1 MAGRPYWS
9 GQIRISLVSFAITL
23 RSALRRGSQ
32 IPLHE
37 VDRESGERIRH
48 LNVTESGK
56 EVEYSDIIRAYDSGD
71 DKNVLLEPEEIKAIK
86 LPSSDVLDLGAFVDI
101 ASIPVE
107 RYERPY
113 FVLPDGKDAEEI
125 YVVIHKA
132 LRDENRAGIGQI
144 TLRGHEELCAL
155 LPVEDGLMLESLRYD
170 RELQDG
176 SDIFPDLGH
185 RRLKSDYVELAN
197 QLIEKNASKPDFSA
211 FHDRYHE
218 ALRELI
224 EAKQAHRKPHLP
236 KGGKR
241 PEKVV
246 DFMDAL
252 RRSLE
257 QKGGGGSGRR
267 QHASAKPRR
276 KRRAAR

>member
-1 MAGRPYWS
+1 MAGRPYWG
-9 GQIRISLVSFAITL
+9 GQIRISLVSFAVTL
-23 RSALRRGSQ
+23 RSALKRGSQ

-56 EVEYSDIIRAYDSGD
+56 EVEYSDIIRAYDAGD
-71 DKNVLLEPEEIKAIK
+71 DKDVLLEPDEIKAIK

-101 ASIPVE
+101 AAIPVE

-132 LRDENRAGIGQI
+132 LLDEGRAGIGQI

-155 LPVEDGLMLESLRYD
+155 LPVESGLMLESLRYD
-170 RELQDG
+170 RELLDG
-176 SDIFPDLGH
+176 SDIFPDLG
-185 RRLKSDYVELAN
+185 RRKLKSDYVELAN
-197 QLIEKNASKPDFSA
+197 QLIEKNAAKPEFFA

-236 KGGKR
+236 KGGKQ

-252 RRSLE
+252 RRSLDK
-257 QKGGGGSGRR
+257 KGGGHGRR
-267 QHASAKPRR
+267 QHASAKPHR
-276 KRRAAR
+276 KRRSAR

>member
-9 GQIRISLVSFAITL
+9 GQIRISLVSFAVIL

-37 VDRESGERIRH
+37 VDRDSGERIRH

-56 EVEYSDIIRAYDSGD
+56 QVEYSDIIRAYDTGD
-71 DKNVLLEPEEIKAIK
+71 DKVVLLEPDEIKAIR
-86 LPSSDVLDLGAFVDI
+86 LPSSEVLDLGAFVDMI
-101 ASIPVE
+101 AIPVD

-125 YVVIHKA
+125 YAVIHKA
-132 LRDENRAGIGQI
+132 LADEGRAGIGQI
-144 TLRGHEELCAL
+144 TLRGREELCAL
-155 LPVEDGLMLESLRYD
+155 LPGEDGLMLETLRYD

-176 SDIFPDLGH
+176 EDVFPNLGK
-185 RRLKSDYVELAN
+185 RKLKSDYVELAN
-197 QLIEKNASKPDFSA
+197 QLIEKNAVKPDFSA

-224 EAKQAHRKPHLP
+224 AAKQAHRKPHLP
-236 KGGKR
+236 KSGKQ

-257 QKGGGGSGRR
+257 QKGGGQKRR
-267 QHASAKPRR
+267 HASVKTRR
-276 KRRAAR
+276 KRKASG

>member
-23 RSALRRGSQ
+23 RSALKRGSQ

-56 EVEYSDIIRAYDSGD
+56 EVEYSDIIRAYDAGGD
-71 DKNVLLEPEEIKAIK
+71 RNVLLEPDEIKAIK
-86 LPSSDVLDLGAFVDI
+86 LPSSDVLDLGAFVAI
-101 ASIPVE
+101 AAIPVE

-125 YVVIHKA
+125 YAVIHKA
-132 LRDENRAGIGQI
+132 LLDEARAGIGQI

-155 LPVEDGLMLESLRYD
+155 LPAPGGLMLETLRYD
-170 RELQDG
+170 RELLDG
-176 SDIFPDLGH
+176 RDVFPDLGRH
-185 RRLKSDYVELAN
+185 KLKSDYVALAN
-197 QLIEKNASKPDFSA
+197 QLIEKNAAKPDFSA

-236 KGGKR
+236 KGGR
-241 PEKVV
+241 QPEKVV

-252 RRSLE
+252 RRSLDK
-257 QKGGGGSGRR
+257 KGGGSVRR
-267 QHASAKPRR
+267 QHASARPHR
-276 KRRAAR
+276 KRRSAR

>member
-9 GQIRISLVSFAITL
+9 GQIRISLVSFAVTL
-23 RSALRRGSQ
+23 RSALKRGSQ

-101 ASIPVE
+101 ASIPVG

-125 YVVIHKA
+125 YAVIHKA

-155 LPVEDGLMLESLRYD
+155 LPVEGGLMLESLRYD
-170 RELQDG
+170 RELLDG
-176 SDIFPDLGH
+176 SDIFPDFGH

-236 KGGKR
+236 KGGR
-241 PEKVV
+241 QPEKVV

>member
-9 GQIRISLVSFAITL
+9 GQIRISLVSFAVTL

-86 LPSSDVLDLGAFVDI
+86 LPSSDVLELGAFVDV
-101 ASIPVE
+101 AAIPVQ

-125 YVVIHKA
+125 YAVIHKA
-132 LRDENRAGIGQI
+132 LLDEGRAGIGQI

-155 LPVEDGLMLESLRYD
+155 LPAQGGLMLESLRYD
-170 RELQDG
+170 RELLDG
-176 SDIFPDLGH
+176 SDVFPDLG
-185 RRLKSDYVELAN
+185 RRKLKSDYVELAN
-197 QLIEKNASKPDFSA
+197 QLINKNATQPDFSA

-224 EAKQAHRKPHLP
+224 AAKQAHRKPHLP

-257 QKGGGGSGRR
+257 QKGGGGRR
-267 QHASAKPRR
+267 QHASAKPHR
-276 KRRAAR
+276 KRRSAR

>member
-1 MAGRPYWS
+1 MAGRRYWS
-9 GQIRISLVSFAITL
+9 GQIRISLVSFAVTL
-23 RSALRRGSQ
+23 RSALKRGSQ

-71 DKNVLLEPEEIKAIK
+71 DKNVLLEPEEIKAIR

-101 ASIPVE
+101 AAIPVE

-125 YVVIHKA
+125 YAVIHKA
-132 LRDENRAGIGQI
+132 LLDESRAGIGQI

-155 LPVEDGLMLESLRYD
+155 VPVEDGLMLESLRYD
-170 RELQDG
+170 RELLGG
-176 SDIFPDLGH
+176 SDVFPDLGH
-185 RRLKSDYVELAN
+185 RKLKSDYVQLAN
-197 QLIEKNASKPDFSA
+197 QLIEKNVSKPDFSA

-257 QKGGGGSGRR
+257 QKGGGGHGRR